1 MRGNYQEMAARGLIT
16 LKELEERLGQ
26 LEETRLA
33 AEREL
38 TALKG
43 RRQRIEQLERDKDAL
58 LESYAGM
65 APDALNSLAPEERRQ
80 VFKMLKLRVAAYPD
94 TRLEVDG
101 ILADG
106 VSVCH
111 SETLPWVKLVA
122 RTRSAAYTG
131 RMATVFQAE

>member
-1 MRGNYQEMAARGLIT
+1 MRGNYQEMAARRLIT
-16 LKELEERLGQ
+16 LEELEEKLGQ
-26 LEETRLA
+26 LEESRVT

-38 TALKG
+38 TVLKG
-43 RRQRIEQLERDKDAL
+43 RRQRIEQLERDKDVL

-65 APDALNSLAPEERRQ
+65 APDALNSLVPDERHR

-101 ILADG
+101 ILAGG

-111 SETLPWVKLVA
+111 SETLH
-122 RTRSAAYTG
+122 G
-131 RMATVFQAE
+131 